1 MKNKSVRLAL
11 VSVVAVLSVFGLSQS
26 PADAAAQRAPA
37 SRPVLL
43 PLNH

>member
-26 PADAAAQRAPA
+26 PADAAGV
-37 SRPVLL
+37 SRGTLCCR
-43 PLNH
+43 

>member
-26 PADAAAQRAPA
+26 PADASSG
-37 SRPVLL
+37 SRGTLCCR
-43 PLNH
+43 